1 MAQEP
6 NSILKTI
13 LTIIAF
19 IIGFGFGFAAI
30 TYFMN

>member
-1 MAQEP
+1 MAKEP
-6 NSILKTI
+6 NTVLKTI

-30 TYFMN
+30 TYFLN